1 MRVPYSCRR
10 LMGVFPGLEAS
21 ICSRLRTG
29 LHPTVRR
36 EGVRGGGRGDMG
48 CGVGTGGWG
57 HRGGYR
63 EGSMGTECGE
73 KGRGTQGWD
82 VGR

>member
-1 MRVPYSCRR
+1 
-10 LMGVFPGLEAS
+10 MGVFPGLEAS

-57 HRGGYR
+57 HG
-63 EGSMGTECGE
+63 EGVGT
-73 KGRGTQGWD
+73 
-82 VGR
+82 